1 MPAPETTFTVR
12 DLAASDAEENAPSEL
27 PEDGVPVTPEQREAF
42 KAETQAKV
50 TDDVHL
56 AGQTIQPAEAPT
68 MPPIPQDG
76 SLVSV
81 ILAVVG
87 VAGGAAAWRFYSQA
101 SREKSEQ
108 RKLEAEQAHE
118 QAMARINAEAAR
130 PTAQHPSCIQ
140 AHADLGVQ
148 LAQLRAELEQVK
160 TSSTSIGLPDGFD
173 ADEMSERIAKLE
185 KAAKAKP
192 KPTGRKS

>member
-1 MPAPETTFTVR
+1 MPAPDGFTVR
-12 DLAASDAEENAPSEL
+12 DMAPYDAEENAPSDL
-27 PEDGVPVTPEQREAF
+27 PADGVPVTPEQREAF
-42 KAETQAKV
+42 KAETQAQV

-56 AGQTIQPAEAPT
+56 AGQTVQAAEAPT

-87 VAGGAAAWRFYSQA
+87 VVGGAAAWRFYSQA

-148 LAQLRAELEQVK
+148 VNQLRAELEQVK
-160 TSSTSIGLPDGFD
+160 ASTTSVGLPDGFD

-192 KPTGRKS
+192 KAPGRKP

>member
-1 MPAPETTFTVR
+1 MPAPESFSVHE
-12 DLAASDAEENAPSEL
+12 LKASDAEENAPSEL

-42 KAETQAKV
+42 KAETQTKV
-50 TDDVHL
+50 TDDAQLVAHT
-56 AGQTIQPAEAPT
+56 AQAVEAPT

-140 AHADLGVQ
+140 AHADIGVQ
-148 LAQLRAELEQVK
+148 LAQLRAEIEQVK
-160 TSSTSIGLPDGFD
+160 ASSTSGGLPDGFD
-173 ADEMSERIAKLE
+173 ADEMSERLAKLE
-185 KAAKAKP
+185 KAAKAKA

>member
-1 MPAPETTFTVR
+1 MPAPEVFTVR

-42 KAETQAKV
+42 KAETQARV
-50 TDDVHL
+50 TDDAPL
-56 AGQTIQPAEAPT
+56 AGHTTQAAEAPT

-81 ILAVVG
+81 ILAVVA
-87 VAGGAAAWRFYSQA
+87 VVGGGTAWRFYSQA

-118 QAMARINAEAAR
+118 QAMARINAEASR

-140 AHADLGVQ
+140 AHADFGVQ
-148 LAQLRAELEQVK
+148 LSQLRAELEQVK
-160 TSSTSIGLPDGFD
+160 ASTSVGLPDGFD

-192 KPTGRKS
+192 KPPGRKS